1 MIYII
6 ITTCIIDKY
15 YDKRKVE
22 YTEAINKVKDAI
34 VDIPCKVCIVEGN
47 GKRETFLDDLG
58 VEVLYTNNNTLEYR
72 FDKNLKKQNFHE
84 YSLNP
89 ITIHLPNTHINK
101 GRNELLDIWDCI
113 KHLNIQDDDF
123 VIKLTGRYYIMDNN
137 EILSRWKSYDTIDS
151 IYYIPPYIAK
161 GECSTGMIGLQ
172 CKYLKEISL
181 PYEESVENRWAE
193 ISFSVPRPLQLNR
206 LGMYG
211 VMDNI
216 HPFKY

>member
-89 ITIHLPNTHINK
+89 ITTHLPNTHINK
-101 GRNELLDIWDCI
+101 GRNELLDVWDCI

-161 GECSTGMIGLQ
+161 G
-172 CKYLKEISL
+172 
-181 PYEESVENRWAE
+181 
-193 ISFSVPRPLQLNR
+193 
-206 LGMYG
+206 
-211 VMDNI
+211 
-216 HPFKY
+216 